1 MTTINKP
8 RDVEE
13 QETPEIAL
21 PDVYQVGILDNHTG
35 FSCQWNLKP
44 VEEKPSAW

>member
-1 MTTINKP
+1 MKPHKERKGIFLKRKMTTINKP

-21 PDVYQVGILDNHTG
+21 PDVY
-35 FSCQWNLKP
+35 
-44 VEEKPSAW
+44 